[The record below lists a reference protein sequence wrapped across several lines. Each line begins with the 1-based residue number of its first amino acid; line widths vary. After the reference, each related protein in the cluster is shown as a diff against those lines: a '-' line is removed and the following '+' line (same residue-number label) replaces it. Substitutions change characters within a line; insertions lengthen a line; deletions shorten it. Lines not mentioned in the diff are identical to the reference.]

1 MDIATDYYVQID
13 TTAIQNA
20 GTATYD
26 GFRNTTTL
34 NFSTVTRPTITSLT
48 PSNGTSDIS
57 LDQSLT
63 IVFSETVNLNAGN
76 IHLYDTS
83 NNLIET
89 LDLTGARVSGSGT
102 NTILIDWTNDLDPSE
117 FYYVQIDSNAIFN
130 QGGADFS
137 GVSDNSSITF
147 STGTRPVIVSTQPT
161 DNKACLLYT
170 SPSPRDRQ
178 KSRMPS
184 SA

>member
-1 MDIATDYYVQID
+1 MMGLV
-13 TTAIQNA
+13 IQQ
-20 GTATYD
+20 
-26 GFRNTTTL
+26 L
-34 NFSTVTRPTITSLT
+34 NFSTVTRPTITSLN

-63 IVFSETVNLNAGN
+63 IVFSEIVNLNAGN

-89 LDLTGARVSGSGT
+89 VDLTGARVSGSGT

-117 FYYVQIDSNAIFN
+117 YYYVQIDSNAVFN

-147 STGTRPVIVSTQPT
+147 STGTRPV
-161 DNKACLLYT
+161 L
-170 SPSPRDRQ
+170 
-178 KSRMPS
+178 S
-184 SA
+184 SSHQLIIKLMLIYQLAQYN